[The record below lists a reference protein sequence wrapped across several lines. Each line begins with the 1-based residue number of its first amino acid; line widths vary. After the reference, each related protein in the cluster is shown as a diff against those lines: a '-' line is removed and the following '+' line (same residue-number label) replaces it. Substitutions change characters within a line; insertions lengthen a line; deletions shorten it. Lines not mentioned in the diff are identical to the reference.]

1 MIANSI
7 QIGWSNID
15 FTLLAI
21 LLPLLVLSAFFS
33 CSETAFFRLTQAQC
47 LELQHLKKSSSKCRV
62 TTRSRTS
69 SCTYYDPDWKH
80 DSQRLLL
87 CS

>member
-47 LELQHLKKSSSKCRV
+47 LELQRRKSPPANAALQLVRNVESYLL
-62 TTRSRTS
+62 RS
-69 SCTYYDPDWKH
+69 
-80 DSQRLLL
+80 
-87 CS
+87 